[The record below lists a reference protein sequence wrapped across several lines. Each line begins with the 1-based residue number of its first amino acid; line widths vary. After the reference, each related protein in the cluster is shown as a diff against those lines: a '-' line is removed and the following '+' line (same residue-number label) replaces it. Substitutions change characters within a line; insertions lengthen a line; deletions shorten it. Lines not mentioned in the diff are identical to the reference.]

1 MELVDAVKGL
11 EVGFEDKD
19 GKKVNS
25 ELGLMQTFGEQ
36 TLGLQHVKLVN
47 STVVWEHLGEGNLP
61 LDLVVRVVESLLG
74 MAEPDRE
81 NVETKLSRRLHL
93 ARAWP
98 LRVWLP
104 KYVVWF
110 GD

>member
-1 MELVDAVKGL
+1 MELVNAVKGL

-47 STVVWEHLGEGNLP
+47 STVV
-61 LDLVVRVVESLLG
+61 
-74 MAEPDRE
+74 
-81 NVETKLSRRLHL
+81 
-93 ARAWP
+93 
-98 LRVWLP
+98 
-104 KYVVWF
+104 
-110 GD
+110 